1 MIRLVVG
8 GATGKL
14 GRMVC
19 DLAVASDDI
28 ELVGAT
34 VSENGGNVGK
44 ELYEGVV
51 ASSPKDLFELLKN
64 ADVYVDLTTPA
75 AASQVI
81 AKVPASGVNV
91 VLGTTAVDPKAIAEL
106 ADKVSEYGVA
116 GIVSSNFARGV
127 NVFWKMCEVMG
138 RYLKD
143 YDIEVIETHHRHKK
157 DAPSGTAMEAVRRL
171 QSSAGADDIIYGR
184 KGVTGERGSEIAVH
198 SVRAGDVFG
207 DHTVMF
213 GGDMELLELKHRSVS
228 REVFARG
235 CIDTVRWIAGRK
247 DGKMH
252 TMDEVFG
259 L

>member
-44 ELYEGVV
+44 ELYEGVI

-81 AKVPASGVNV
+81 AKVPAAGVNV
-91 VLGTTAVDPKAIAEL
+91 ILGTTAVDPKAIGEL
-106 ADKVSEYGVA
+106 ADNVSKYGVA

-138 RYLKD
+138 KYLKD
-143 YDIEVIETHHRHKK
+143 YDIEVIETHHHFKK
-157 DAPSGTAMEAVRRL
+157 DAPSGTAMEAVRRM
-171 QSSAGADDIIYGR
+171 QKVTGIDDLVFGR
-184 KGVTGERGSEIAVH
+184 EGVTGARGKEIGIH
-198 SVRAGDVFG
+198 SIRAGDVYG

-213 GGDMELLELKHRSVS
+213 GGKMELLELKHRSVS
-228 REVFARG
+228 RETFAQG
-235 CIDTVRWIAGRK
+235 CIDTIRWISDKK
-247 DGKMH
+247 DGKLH
-252 TMDEVFG
+252 TMNEVFN